1 MVDAFTTAG
10 AASLGTSLV
19 QKGYDK
25 LLESQNRH
33 AVVLRRIADKRPGDL
48 TNPGAPVVLQRY
60 NDLATGSRELTSE
73 TVDPDAVAVPST
85 SNLEVTYR
93 EFGNVIISTR
103 KLHHLSLSKVDPIV
117 ASVLARD
124 VQVSLDDEVGTK
136 AYAGTKVSFG
146 GTATSTNTITAADK
160 IDAADVRTIVNRLRV
175 RAAAPRRGDLYV
187 CMLHPNVA
195 FDLRAETG
203 TDAKWRDD
211 HKYTSPDVFWSGEVG
226 VYEGAFFIESSRMKV
241 AVNTNTPPVDV
252 YRTLFAGAQALVEV
266 VWEEPHTVLDGV
278 IVNKLKRF
286 NTIGWYGAL
295 NWGIYRE
302 DNLHRL
308 ETSATLP
315 STA

>member
-33 AVVLRRIADKRPGDL
+33 AVVLRRIADKRPGDI

-73 TVDPDAVAVPST
+73 TTDPDAVAVPST
-85 SNLEVTYR
+85 SNLEVAYR

-103 KLHHLSLSKVDPIV
+103 KLHHLSLSKVDPII

-124 VQVSLDDEVGTK
+124 VQVSLDDEVGTI
-136 AYAGTKVSFG
+136 AYGGTKVSFG
-146 GTATSTNTITAADK
+146 GDATSTVTVDATDK
-160 IDAADVRTIVNRLRV
+160 VDAADVRTIVNRLRV
-175 RAAAPRRGDLYV
+175 RAATPRRGELYV
-187 CMLHPNVA
+187 SMMHPNVA
-195 FDLRAETG
+195 FDLRVETG
-203 TDAKWRDD
+203 TDGKWRDD

-226 VYEGAFFIESSRMKV
+226 VYEGAFFIESARMKV
-241 AVNTNTPPVDV
+241 AGDGAGGVNV

-266 VWEEPHTVLDGV
+266 VWEEPHTIMDGV

-295 NWGIYRE
+295 NWGRYRE

-308 ETSATLP
+308 ETSATLSP
-315 STA
+315 TA